1 LTSRL
6 GFSMRILV
14 VDDYDV
20 VRAGVRALLE
30 RDPEIEVCGE
40 AIDGLDAIAKARELM
55 PDAVVMDVSMPN
67 LSGIEATRE
76 LVSLYPQIR
85 VVMLSQHD
93 FPHIMQQALNA
104 GACAYVVKSAANTDL
119 LKALKERTASPRA
132 SIYGSRRT
140 DTKMEEILRRSAA
153 LEAALRESE
162 ERFRLA
168 QQAARIGT
176 FDLNLRTGVNKWTP
190 ELEEMYGFGPGEF
203 GGTQADWEALLHS
216 DDRNEIVRAVEEA
229 IRSGPFEKEFRIVR
243 TDGSVRWMLA
253 RAATLKD
260 ASGAAERLIG
270 INIDVTERR
279 EMEEQLRHSQRE
291 LAIEVAHLKLLQQ
304 ISTELIQEQSVKS
317 LYEKLA
323 DAAVAI
329 MRSDFA
335 SMQMFYPERGKNGEL
350 LLLAYRGFSP
360 EAAQFWEW
368 VPADSGSTCAAALR
382 TRQRVIVSDIETC
395 DFMAATEDL
404 RVYHQ
409 TAIRAVQSTPL
420 LSRTGQIVGMIST
433 HWREQHTPS
442 ERELQ
447 IFDVL
452 ARQAADLIE
461 RRRTMEA
468 ALEKEQQLAALAA
481 RLDRRAIDAQNVSQ
495 IRRPNPA
502 KPEG

>member
-1 LTSRL
+1 
-6 GFSMRILV
+6 MRILI
-14 VDDYDV
+14 VDDHQV

-30 RDPEIEVCGE
+30 ADPEIEVCGE
-40 AIDGLDAIAKARELM
+40 GIDGRDAIVKTRELQ

-76 LVSLYPQIR
+76 LVSLYPKIR

-104 GACAYVVKSAANTDL
+104 GAHAYVVKSAVNTDL
-119 LKALKERTASPRA
+119 LKALKEKTASRRI
-132 SIYGSRRT
+132 SIYGSTRT
-140 DTKMEEILRRSAA
+140 ETKMHEILRRNAS

-176 FDLNLRTGVNKWTP
+176 FDLNLKTGVNKWTP
-190 ELEEMYGFGPGEF
+190 ELEEMYGLAPGEF
-203 GGTQADWEALLHS
+203 GGTRADWEALLHP
-216 DDRNEIVRAVEEA
+216 DDREEIARGVEEA
-229 IRSGPFEKEFRIVR
+229 IRNGPFEKEFRIVR
-243 TDGSVRWMLA
+243 KDMSVRWMLA
-253 RAATLKD
+253 KAATLKD
-260 ASGAAERLIG
+260 ARGAAERLIG

-279 EMEEQLRHSQRE
+279 ETEEQLRHSQRE
-291 LAIEVAHLKLLQQ
+291 LAMEVAHLKLLQQ
-304 ISTELIQEQSVKS
+304 ISTELIQEESVKN
-317 LYEKLA
+317 LYEKIT

-335 SMQMFYPERGKNGEL
+335 SMQMLYPERGNNGEL

-360 EAAQFWEW
+360 EAARFWQW

-404 RVYHQ
+404 RIYRQ

-433 HWREQHTPS
+433 HWREQHAPS
-442 ERELQ
+442 ERDLQ
-447 IFDVL
+447 TFDVL

-461 RRRTMEA
+461 RRRTEEA
-468 ALEKEQQLAALAA
+468 ALEKEQQLSALAA
-481 RLDRRAIDAQNVSQ
+481 RLDRRAFDAQNVSP
-495 IRRPNPA
+495 IPKVNPA
-502 KPEG
+502 IIEE